1 MAPCCAGRRSL
12 ASRGAVELPNRFLRE
27 LQASARSPF
36 LGRQGGRSK
45 RLLWA
50 KSKYSSR
57 LGSIT
62 PNAALH
68 FYNQL
73 RSNLLR
79 DLMLVEVLPSWRYRY
94 RLIGTANA
102 KAAWH
107 ERHRSVSRR
116 GTAWPGIQS
125 ACPRPLRRVRSRSPA
140 SLFRMPVHL

>member
-1 MAPCCAGRRSL
+1 M
-12 ASRGAVELPNRFLRE
+12 PNRFLRE
-27 LQASARSPF
+27 LQAFARSPF

-68 FYNQL
+68 FYNPL

-79 DLMLVEVLPSWRYRY
+79 DIMLVEVLPSWRYRY
-94 RLIGTANA
+94 RLIGTATP
-102 KAAWH
+102 
-107 ERHRSVSRR
+107 RR
-116 GTAWPGIQS
+116 MA
-125 ACPRPLRRVRSRSPA
+125 
-140 SLFRMPVHL
+140 